1 MADHL
6 YALPSGHRLG
16 DYEVQQV
23 LSVGRYGIKYRAT
36 DPTHP
41 EQPLAIKEYLPDG
54 LAVRSP
60 DGQVLP
66 TSPGTRAAF
75 ATGLARFIDEARG
88 QASVQHPNLIRV
100 HRWFRANGTGYVV
113 LDYAEGQTLSA
124 ILDGGKALPEER
136 LRDIIQP
143 LLQPLAQLHDT
154 GFLHHDIKP
163 GTIVLRPDGA
173 PLLLEVGASRQTVA
187 GARQAF
193 GDHSQGTELIA
204 PTAGYSAVEQYS
216 AGNIRL
222 GAWTDLYALGAVMY
236 RCVTGRPPPDAPSR
250 VVQDDLIPA
259 REAAAGRYDEAVLA
273 AIDAALAVKPGE
285 RPASVPAWRA
295 TFPESWHEG
304 EADDE
309 AASRPGHLAR
319 RSTRVAARGFA
330 QAPAQGVAAPSAGGG
345 SARRWLIPV
354 GGALALMALLTWMD
368 VGLLRD
374 GEDAPPAEQRA
385 EAPPTPAPVD
395 DAPLEDDAASAADAP
410 PQDAPPA
417 ATEGA
422 PDDIAAAETAEA
434 DVDEAA
440 PAEASAAE
448 ATSQDADA
456 APAAATDMATLAA
469 AETAE
474 ADVDEA
480 APAEASAAEATSQDA
495 DAAPAAATDMATLI
509 VATDPEGVEVWLDD
523 ELVGAAPLE
532 LADLAP
538 GVRQLSLRRQGYQR
552 LDLPEQRLAA
562 GEVTRIEQTLAP
574 ALGSLAIASEPAG
587 AWIEVDGVRLA
598 ETTPATVEN
607 LAAGTVAVVVGAE
620 GHRSQSARGDVPPG
634 GTGELSLT
642 LAPSEVLATLTLVL
656 TPPDAAVELLGHDA
670 PYEPGMTLPSGDY
683 EVSVAAAGHRTETRT
698 VAVAGDAAV
707 AIELERTPQP
717 FTLATTPADA
727 QVTLLEDGLAY
738 APGMELPPGDYRV
751 RVEAAG
757 CRPLEETIAHAETPT
772 RRKVA
777 LNCAGVAELQ
787 SVLAPSPSAGPTDG
801 DVFARLGRAI
811 VRLQADI
818 DALRLSEAS
827 DPEPLPWHIAAA
839 GPSHL
844 YFTAQALFCKDRRAV
859 RAAAAPCPQSPAAVD
874 DIATLNVVVDIVQR
888 ANDGLRRMFETEGTA
903 GTAAEAPTA
912 TDEPR
917 ARLAANLLAGL
928 LVASRQ
934 LDTALAIEY
943 EPSDIYDR
951 VEQALQQLGGP
962 TEDPLPAT
970 SREEVTS
977 VTDVYRRVFRCLR
990 LSQVLEVKWNLETGK
1005 LALSQWQGVDAAPN
1019 APSLQIN
1026 AAEGADGAAVDRA
1039 RVYQLATLMV
1049 AHLQAAAHARPPSNE
1064 LGRKRWRTVTSS
1076 DVYRLAGAL
1085 ESQLLKMTGV
1095 TLPASS
1101 PSGTAR

>member
-16 DYEVQQV
+16 DCEVQQV
-23 LSVGRYGIKYRAT
+23 LSVSRYGIKYRAT
-36 DPTHP
+36 DPNL

-66 TSPGTRAAF
+66 TSSATRAAF

-250 VVQDDLIPA
+250 VVQDDLVPA
-259 REAAAGRYDEAVLA
+259 RQAAAGRYEGAVLA

-309 AASRPGHLAR
+309 AATRPGHLAR

-330 QAPAQGVAAPSAGGG
+330 HAPAQGLETPSTGGG
-345 SARRWLIPV
+345 GALRWLIPV
-354 GGALALMALLTWMD
+354 GGSLALMALLTWMD

-395 DAPLEDDAASAADAP
+395 DAPPEDDAALAA
-410 PQDAPPA
+410 DAPPA
-417 ATEGA
+417 ATEGESA

-434 DVDEAA
+434 DVD
-440 PAEASAAE
+440 
-448 ATSQDADA
+448 
-456 APAAATDMATLAA
+456 AAAA
-469 AETAE
+469 
-474 ADVDEA
+474 
-480 APAEASAAEATSQDA
+480 AEASAAEATSQDA

-509 VATDPEGVEVWLDD
+509 VTTDPEGVEVWLDD

-642 LAPSEVLATLTLVL
+642 LAPSEVLATLTLEL

-698 VAVAGDAAV
+698 VAVAGDAA
-707 AIELERTPQP
+707 ATIELERTPQP

-751 RVEAAG
+751 RVEADG

-772 RRKVA
+772 RREVA
-777 LNCAGVAELQ
+777 LNCAGVAELMDG
-787 SVLAPSPSAGPTDG
+787 LAPFVETEPAGILSELRFVGRCEGRDSFRASQRVRSAQNCLSISFSLRRARNFVAGFYVVDDSIRLLNCNPQVRGQGRDTFSLQFDVREPEEGWGFVLHMFAARYSDVANALQERLRRAPGACGQEG
-801 DVFARLGRAI
+801 DVGEWASSLSAY
-811 VRLQADI
+811 LAD
-818 DALRLSEAS
+818 A
-827 DPEPLPWHIAAA
+827 
-839 GPSHL
+839 
-844 YFTAQALFCKDRRAV
+844 
-859 RAAAAPCPQSPAAVD
+859 D
-874 DIATLNVVVDIVQR
+874 DLIYRTITLTTGD
-888 ANDGLRRMFETEGTA
+888 EGI
-903 GTAAEAPTA
+903 AEA
-912 TDEPR
+912 D
-917 ARLAANLLAGL
+917 
-928 LVASRQ
+928 
-934 LDTALAIEY
+934 
-943 EPSDIYDR
+943 
-951 VEQALQQLGGP
+951 
-962 TEDPLPAT
+962 
-970 SREEVTS
+970 
-977 VTDVYRRVFRCLR
+977 
-990 LSQVLEVKWNLETGK
+990 
-1005 LALSQWQGVDAAPN
+1005 
-1019 APSLQIN
+1019 
-1026 AAEGADGAAVDRA
+1026 
-1039 RVYQLATLMV
+1039 
-1049 AHLQAAAHARPPSNE
+1049 
-1064 LGRKRWRTVTSS
+1064 
-1076 DVYRLAGAL
+1076 
-1085 ESQLLKMTGV
+1085 
-1095 TLPASS
+1095 
-1101 PSGTAR
+1101 

>member
-250 VVQDDLIPA
+250 VVQDDLVPA
-259 REAAAGRYDEAVLA
+259 RQAAAGRYEGAVLA

-330 QAPAQGVAAPSAGGG
+330 QAPPAQGLETPSTGGG
-345 SARRWLIPV
+345 GALRWLIPV
-354 GGALALMALLTWMD
+354 GGSLALMALLTWMD

-374 GEDAPPAEQRA
+374 ADDAAPAEQRA
-385 EAPPTPAPVD
+385 EAPPAPVD
-395 DAPLEDDAASAADAP
+395 DAPPEDDAALAA
-410 PQDAPPA
+410 DAPPA
-417 ATEGA
+417 ATEGESA

-434 DVDEAA
+434 DAEAEAA
-440 PAEASAAE
+440 AEASAAE
-448 ATSQDADA
+448 AA
-456 APAAATDMATLAA
+456 
-469 AETAE
+469 
-474 ADVDEA
+474 
-480 APAEASAAEATSQDA
+480 SQDA

-642 LAPSEVLATLTLVL
+642 LAPSEVLATLTLEL

-698 VAVAGDAAV
+698 VAVAGDAA
-707 AIELERTPQP
+707 ATIELERTPQP

-772 RRKVA
+772 RREVA
-777 LNCAGVAELQ
+777 LNCAGIAELP

-818 DALRLSEAS
+818 DALRPSEAS

-844 YFTAQALFCKDRRAV
+844 YFTAQALFCKVYRRAV

-874 DIATLNVVVDIVQR
+874 DIATLNVVVNIVQL

-943 EPSDIYDR
+943 APSDIYDR
-951 VEQALQQLGGP
+951 VEQALQQLGGL
-962 TEDPLPAT
+962 TEDPLPALPAT
-970 SREEVTS
+970 SREEATS

-990 LSQVLEVKWNLETGK
+990 LSQVLEVKWNLETGRSRK
-1005 LALSQWQGVDAAPN
+1005 FALSQWQGVDAAPN

-1049 AHLQAAAHARPPSNE
+1049 AHLTSLGESDGAQAAAYARPPS
-1064 LGRKRWRTVTSS
+1064 VTSS

-1095 TLPASS
+1095 TLPVSS